1 MEPNHIVVYA
11 FGDQTYDATALLSIL
26 LHWDDVLLTDFV
38 DRVTRRLQQEVAE
51 LGPEQRAE
59 SPKFAKLLD
68 LLPYWRDGLLTPG
81 LCQALTCFTQIGA
94 FLASHG
100 YQAECR
106 HFPTASTACLTGVCT
121 GLISAAAVSFS
132 TNVGE
137 LLCLGEESVAVAFR
151 VGNLAAD
158 VGSRIANCRESTG
171 KYSSWTAAVM
181 VKDVETIT
189 KQVDDLD
196 KQISSTPYIS
206 AYVSQH
212 QVNVS
217 AAPHTLRDFLS
228 TLSPLGISSVEL
240 PVQAPYHAAH
250 LYSESDVDQII
261 RSDKASNGTHS
272 PRLSLTHEKLCIPII
287 SSATGEIVS
296 AKTFTYALQSAVR
309 DCLLRT
315 VRYDTLGPAI
325 AFCIGSM
332 GSSSQ
337 FSLQPVALGGPER
350 LESAIRANLHNAL
363 TIRNAESMET
373 LLERLQQRQRPRS
386 AARSKIAILSCSG
399 RFPRARNMD
408 AFWDV
413 LLHGIDTHRQVPESR
428 WDARTHVSKSSSLEK
443 NVSGT
448 GYGCW
453 LEDASAFDAKFFHVS
468 PREAPQMDPAQRIAL
483 MCATEALEEAGVVPG
498 RTPSTQH
505 NRVGVYF
512 GVTSNDWMETNSAQ
526 NVDTYFVPGG
536 NRAFI
541 PGRLNYHF
549 KFSGPSYSIDTA
561 CSSSLTAIQLACNA
575 LWRQE
580 IDMAVVGGTN
590 ILTNPDMHCGLDRGH
605 FLSRTGNCKTF
616 DATADGYCRGEA
628 VAVVVLKRLEDAVID
643 HDPIQACILSVA
655 TNHSAEAESITRPH
669 VGAQRELID
678 QVLRE
683 AGVSGRSI
691 GYAEMHGTGTQAGD
705 IAETNSVLASLA
717 PQGARSS
724 REPLYIGSAKANVGH
739 GEAAAGITSLAKALL
754 MLKHNTIPPHCG
766 IKTSINPKLPDL
778 ASHSVRIATD
788 GVSWTRPDGGSR
800 RMLVNNFSA
809 AGGNTALI
817 LEDPPLISTALIA
830 FPQFHHS
837 IVISAK
843 TPVSLRQ
850 NVLATIAWIG
860 QQKISDTSILPKLA
874 YTTTARRSHH
884 SLRIAVAGSNLRDIE
899 HQLRLSLDKIADNRR
914 MSPPKILFAFAG
926 QGSEFPRM
934 AIEFFQRVPGF
945 RKDIEV
951 YNRICLRME
960 FPAILALF
968 KDDKSWD
975 AATPQTLQ
983 LAAVCLQMALVR
995 LWRSFGIE
1003 PTIVVGHSLGEYPS
1017 LYAAGVLSQSD
1028 VIYLVGNRA
1037 ALMQQRCTPDSHAM
1051 LVVRLSS
1058 TDIAALLHTSG
1069 LRYEIACIN
1078 GRRSVVLGGTKDQL
1092 QQVHARL
1099 QEQGIRSTELPL
1111 PYAFHT
1117 SQVDPILEDLDTLS
1131 GNVHFVNKKLPVI
1144 SPTFAGIPTDF
1155 SSDFAVAHCREPV
1168 QMQQALGAARRQ
1180 NLIDERTICIEIGSG
1195 AVTVNMVKEILG
1207 SSTET
1212 FVSMRQGE
1220 DVTRPLSIAL
1230 AALCGKGANI
1240 NWNGYH
1246 QIFSPGL
1253 GTIPL
1258 PAYHWDLREHWI
1270 QYTNDWSLRKGD
1282 AAAPPDVPLRLS
1294 STIHKVVTDTIH
1306 TSAGKLTVESNLNR
1320 KDMDAVVQGHKVYGV
1335 PLCTPSVYADIA
1347 LALGQHL
1354 KQHVFMEPNSVVE
1367 VAEMDIKSALVAISG
1382 GRSQILR
1389 TEVAVDRTSR
1399 TARCVFSS
1407 LTESSKEPEQHA
1419 HCIIQ
1424 FHDSG
1429 TAYDLATRSLPD
1441 VLARVAALHKQIEAS
1456 NSETYRF
1463 SKSMIYKMVAP
1474 VADFHNDYRGLTE
1487 IVLDN
1492 TALEATG
1499 KIEFKNP
1506 ELLDGDFDT
1515 HPACIDALSQL
1526 GGFVMNANEG
1536 TDLNDEIYVNHG
1548 WRSLQIFNHIDP
1560 RKSYRSHV
1568 NMVEGS
1574 DKLWT
1579 GDVAIFD
1586 GDQLVAKFAGI
1597 ALQRVPRR
1605 LMEYIV
1611 NTAHAKAA
1619 EACGIVKLKRSSN
1632 IAARTVQ
1639 AEMVA
1644 THLTRQVPSFDAVLA
1659 IISSE
1664 SGVPLQELIDGRG
1677 FDDLGVDS
1685 LLSLLIV
1692 SRVRSELAIE
1702 LSNSIFL
1709 ELGSVGALRTYM
1721 SGLNPSSKMNDLD
1734 TSSQLAPVPADI
1746 IWPTILQIISQEAG
1760 TLVQDLLDSTSLTD
1774 LGVDSL
1780 LSLVIASRLREE
1792 LDINLPHVSLYAEC
1806 DTLGC
1811 LRARIMELAENVDD
1825 QTDDTVSESPSDNS
1839 SSKSS
1844 WPLSEFSPLETPLTP
1859 PEVILGE
1866 KPWNA
1871 TIEPQTAA
1879 SYIIQGN
1886 METSTQRL
1894 FLFPDGGGSATSY
1907 MKLPS
1912 ISQSWAVVAFDSPF
1926 MRKPHLMQG
1935 TSLDALLETY
1945 LAALRQRQPAG
1956 PYHLGGWSAG
1966 GVLAYALASRL
1977 LAANE
1982 EVASL
1987 ILIDS
1992 PSPAHGL
1999 DRLPQEFFDHCSKIG
2014 IFESEMN
2021 ERRSPAIV
2029 APVPPQWLIPHFHAT
2044 IELLHEYHAKPLPL
2058 SVEGSRTSV
2067 TIIWAGACAF
2077 DDQKY
2082 PGLPD
2087 TKQFSLS
2094 EMEGIQFL
2102 TQRRTDFGA
2111 GKWAQLLHDHEV
2123 NVRTIEDEHHFSM
2136 MRHGASKLARIIGTA
2151 L

>member
-26 LHWDDVLLTDFV
+26 LHWDDFLLTDFV
-38 DRVTRRLQQEVAE
+38 HRVTKRLQQELAD

-59 SPKFAKLLD
+59 SPKFAELLD
-68 LLPYWRDGLLTPG
+68 LVPYWREGTLTPG

-100 YQAECR
+100 YRAECKP
-106 HFPTASTACLTGVCT
+106 FPTPSTACLTGVCT

-151 VGNLAAD
+151 VGTLAAD
-158 VGSRIANCRESTG
+158 VGSRIAVCKESTG
-171 KYSSWTAAVM
+171 KYSSWTTAIVA
-181 VKDVETIT
+181 KDVATIT
-189 KQVDDLD
+189 KELDGLD
-196 KQISSTPYIS
+196 KRIPSTPYVS
-206 AYVSQH
+206 AYVSEH

-217 AAPHTLRDFLS
+217 AAPHALREFLS
-228 TLSPLGISSVEL
+228 KLSPSGYSSARL

-250 LYSESDVDQII
+250 LYSESDVSTVV
-261 RSDKASNGTHS
+261 RVET
-272 PRLSLTHEKLCIPII
+272 LSKGALSSKLGLANAKSCIPII
-287 SSATGEIVS
+287 SSATGDIVS
-296 AKTFTYALQSAVR
+296 AKTFAEALRSTVA
-309 DCLLRT
+309 DCLLRV
-315 VRYDTLGPAI
+315 VRYDLLGPAI
-325 AFCIGSM
+325 ASHM
-332 GSSSQ
+332 ESQDSSSQ
-337 FSLQPVALGGPER
+337 LTLQSVGMGGLER
-350 LESAIRANLHNAL
+350 LESTIRADLHSSWA
-363 TIRNAESMET
+363 TRSVESIERV
-373 LLERLQQRQRPRS
+373 LEKLQERQSSRS
-386 AARSKIAILSCSG
+386 AARSKIAVLSCSG
-399 RFPRARNMD
+399 RFPRAGNMD

-413 LLHGIDTHRQVPESR
+413 LSHGIDTHQQVPDTR
-428 WDARTHVSKSSSLEK
+428 WDAGTHVSKSTSLEK

-453 LEDASAFDAKFFHVS
+453 LEDASVFDAKFFNVS

-483 MCATEALEEAGVVPG
+483 MCATEALEEAGIVPG

-526 NVDTYFVPGG
+526 NVDTYFIPGG

-575 LWRQE
+575 LWRRE

-628 VAVVVLKRLEDAVID
+628 VAVAVLKRLEDAVID

-683 AGVSGRSI
+683 GGVSGRSI

-717 PQGARSS
+717 PLGARSP

-754 MLKHNTIPPHCG
+754 MLKHDTIPPHCG
-766 IKTSINPKLPDL
+766 IKTRINPKLPDL
-778 ASHSVRIATD
+778 VSHNVRIATD
-788 GVSWTRPDGGSR
+788 RVSWTRPEGGSR
-800 RMLVNNFSA
+800 RMLVSNFSA

-817 LEDPPLISTALIA
+817 LEDPPLTSTAPTA
-830 FPQFHHS
+830 FPQSHHA

-843 TPVSLRQ
+843 TPVSLRL
-850 NVLATIAWIG
+850 NVLATISRIG
-860 QQKISDTSILPKLA
+860 QQDLSDASILPKLA
-874 YTTTARRSHH
+874 YTTTARRLHH
-884 SLRIAVAGSNLRDIE
+884 PQRVSVTGSNLRDIE
-899 HQLRLSLDKIADNRR
+899 HQLRLSLNNIADNRR
-914 MSPPKILFAFAG
+914 VSPPKILFAFAG
-926 QGSEFPRM
+926 QGSDFPRM
-934 AIEFFQRVPGF
+934 AIDFYDQVSSF
-945 RKDIEV
+945 RNDIEV
-951 YNRICLRME
+951 YNKICLRMG
-960 FPAILALF
+960 FPSILDLF
-968 KDDKSWD
+968 KEEKPRD
-975 AATPQTLQ
+975 AASPQKLQ

-1003 PTIVVGHSLGEYPS
+1003 PAVVVGHSLGEYPS

-1028 VIYLVGNRA
+1028 VIYLIGSRA
-1037 ALMQQRCTPDSHAM
+1037 ALMQRHCTRGSHAM
-1051 LVVRLSS
+1051 LVVRSS
-1058 TDIAALLHTSG
+1058 RVDLAALLHTSG
-1069 LRYEIACIN
+1069 LKYEIACVN
-1078 GRRSVVLGGTKDQL
+1078 GRRSVVLGGTNREL
-1092 QQVHARL
+1092 QQVHAIL

-1117 SQVDPILEDLDTLS
+1117 AQVDPILEDLDALS
-1131 GNVHFVNKKLPVI
+1131 GNVHFAKQKLPVI
-1144 SPTFAGIPTDF
+1144 SPTFAGIPSGF
-1155 SSDFAVAHCREPV
+1155 SSTFAVAHCREPV
-1168 QMQQALGAARRQ
+1168 QMQQALEAARRQ
-1180 NLIDERTICIEIGSG
+1180 NLVDERTICIEIGSG
-1195 AVTVNMVKEILG
+1195 VVTVNMVKEVVG

-1220 DVTRPLSIAL
+1220 AVTRPLSIAL
-1230 AALCGKGANI
+1230 AALYGKGANI

-1246 QIFSPGL
+1246 QTFSSGL
-1253 GTIPL
+1253 DMVPL
-1258 PAYHWDLREHWI
+1258 PAYNWDLRDYWI

-1282 AAAPPDVPLRLS
+1282 AAAPPGVPLRLS

-1306 TSAGKLTVESNLNR
+1306 TSAGKLIVESDLNR
-1320 KDMDAVVQGHKVYGV
+1320 KDMDAVVQGHRVYGV
-1335 PLCTPSVYADIA
+1335 PLCTPSVYADIV
-1347 LALGQHL
+1347 LTIGQHL
-1354 KQHVFMEPNSVVE
+1354 KQHVFMEPKSVVE
-1367 VAEMDIKSALVAISG
+1367 IAEMDIKSALVAISG
-1382 GRSQILR
+1382 GRSQILQ
-1389 TEVAVDRTSR
+1389 TEVTIDRMSK
-1399 TARCVFSS
+1399 TARCTFSS
-1407 LTESSKEPEQHA
+1407 LTESSKDPEQHA
-1419 HCIIQ
+1419 HCIIR
-1424 FHDSG
+1424 FHDPA
-1429 TAYDLATRSLPD
+1429 TAPD
-1441 VLARVAALHKQIEAS
+1441 VATKSSPEVFARLEALYKQIEAS
-1456 NSETYRF
+1456 QSETYRF

-1487 IVLDN
+1487 IVMDN

-1506 ELLDGDFDT
+1506 ELLDGDFNT

-1548 WRSLQIFNHIDP
+1548 WRCLQIFNTIDAK
-1560 RKSYRSHV
+1560 KSYRSHV
-1568 NMVEGS
+1568 KMVEGS

-1619 EACGIVKLKRSSN
+1619 AACGIVKPKRSSN
-1632 IAARTVQ
+1632 VATRTVQ

-1644 THLTRQVPSFDAVLA
+1644 TRLTQQTASFDAVLG

-1692 SRVRSELAIE
+1692 SRIRGELAIE
-1702 LSNSIFL
+1702 LGNSMFL

-1721 SGLNPSSKMNDLD
+1721 NALNAPSQIEDLD
-1734 TSSQLAPVPADI
+1734 TSSELAPASTDAV
-1746 IWPTILQIISQEAG
+1746 WPTILRIISQEAG
-1760 TLVQDLLDSTSLTD
+1760 ILIQDLLDSVSLTD

-1811 LRARIMELAENVDD
+1811 LKVRIQELTGHIGD

-1866 KPWNA
+1866 KSWNV
-1871 TIEPQTAA
+1871 TLEPQTAA

-1886 METSTQRL
+1886 VETSTHRL

-1912 ISQSWAVVAFDSPF
+1912 ISSSWAVVAFDSPF
-1926 MRKPHLMQG
+1926 MRKPHLRQA
-1935 TSLDALLETY
+1935 TSLDALLESY
-1945 LAALRQRQPAG
+1945 LATLRQRQPTG

-1966 GVLAYALASRL
+1966 GVIAYALASKL

-1999 DRLPQEFFDHCSKIG
+1999 DRLPQSFFDHCSKIG
-2014 IFESEMN
+2014 IFENEMN
-2021 ERRSPAIV
+2021 ERRLPTT
-2029 APVPPQWLIPHFHAT
+2029 APVPPQWLIPHFRAT
-2044 IELLHEYHAKPLPL
+2044 IELLHDYHAPPLPL
-2058 SVEGSRTSV
+2058 SSKGTNTIV

-2077 DDQKY
+2077 EDQKY
-2082 PGLPD
+2082 PDLPD
-2087 TKQFSLS
+2087 TTTFSPT
-2094 EMEGIQFL
+2094 EMEGIHFL
-2102 TQRRTDFGA
+2102 TKRRTDFGP
-2111 GKWAQLLHDHEV
+2111 GKWAQLLHGHKV
-2123 NVRTIEDEHHFSM
+2123 NVHTIEDEHHFSM
-2136 MRHGASKLARIIGTA
+2136 MRRGASKLARIIGTA